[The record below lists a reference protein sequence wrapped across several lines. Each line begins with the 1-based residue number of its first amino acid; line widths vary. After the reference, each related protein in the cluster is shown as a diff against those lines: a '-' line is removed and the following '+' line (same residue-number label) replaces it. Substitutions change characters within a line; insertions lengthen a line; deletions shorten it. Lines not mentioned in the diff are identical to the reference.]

1 MDENACRV
9 FQSVHESFSSG
20 CSSMAFA
27 SDLLGV
33 TTLTSILLAL
43 QLNVSASLAIFELDA
58 NFLQNLSK
66 VVISNLTIEE
76 FC

>member
-1 MDENACRV
+1 
-9 FQSVHESFSSG
+9 
-20 CSSMAFA
+20 MAFA

>member
-1 MDENACRV
+1 
-9 FQSVHESFSSG
+9 
-20 CSSMAFA
+20 MAFA

-66 VVISNLTIEE
+66 VVISDLTIEE
-76 FC
+76 FCWDKKQDWIYLLSLRLFC